1 LKGIKAVFMEKNVL
15 LKGFTTGI
23 ILQIAIGPVFVFILN
38 ISFQFGI
45 LNGLFAVLG
54 VTVVD
59 YLYIILAIFGVGKF
73 LEIKKVKQ
81 IFSIISSIVL
91 IIFGIYL
98 FKKGILFY
106 NNDQITI
113 IRTSLWGSFM
123 STFILTLSSPLTILF
138 WTSIFT
144 NKAIEY
150 SLNKNELVFFGLSA
164 GLATLVFLG
173 CSVSIFSL
181 FNLMV
186 PKIAF
191 QILNIFVGLLLIGFG
206 VLRILKDFKKSV

>member
-1 LKGIKAVFMEKNVL
+1 MKKNVV

-23 ILQIAIGPVFVFILN
+23 ILQITIGPVFVFILN
-38 ISFQFGI
+38 ISLQYGI
-45 LNGLFAVLG
+45 LNGLFSVLG

-59 YLYIILAIFGVGKF
+59 YLYIVLAIFGVGKF

-81 IFSIISSIVL
+81 IFSIISAIVL

-98 FKKGILFY
+98 LKKGILFH
-106 NNDQITI
+106 NNDQLKL

-150 SLNKNELVFFGLSA
+150 SLDKNELAFFGLSA

-186 PKIAF
+186 PTIVF

-206 VLRILKDFKKSV
+206 IMRIIKDFKNSV

>member
-1 LKGIKAVFMEKNVL
+1 MGKNVV

-38 ISFQFGI
+38 ISLQYGI

-59 YLYIILAIFGVGKF
+59 YLYIVLAIFGVGKF
-73 LEIKKVKQ
+73 LEIKKVKK

-98 FKKGILFY
+98 FKKGILFHS
-106 NNDQITI
+106 NDQLTI

-150 SLNKNELVFFGLSA
+150 SLDKNELVFFGLSA

-181 FNLMV
+181 FNLMIPTIV
-186 PKIAF
+186 F
-191 QILNIFVGLLLIGFG
+191 QILNIFVGSLLIGFG
-206 VLRILKDFKKSV
+206 IIRIMKDFKKSV

>member
-1 LKGIKAVFMEKNVL
+1 MRKKVI
-15 LKGFTTGI
+15 LKGFSTGI

-38 ISFQFGI
+38 IAIQYGM

-54 VTVVD
+54 VTLVD

-73 LEIKKVKQ
+73 LEIQKVKQ

-98 FKKGILFY
+98 LKKGISFG
-106 NNDQITI
+106 NSDQLTI
-113 IRTSLWGSFM
+113 IKTSLWGSFM

-144 NKAIEY
+144 NRVIKY
-150 SLNKNELVFFGLSA
+150 SLDKNELVLFGLSA
-164 GLATLVFLG
+164 GLATFVFLG
-173 CSVSIFSL
+173 ISVSIFSFL
-181 FNLMV
+181 NLMV
-186 PKIAF
+186 PLIVF
-191 QILNIFVGLLLIGFG
+191 QVLNIFVGVLLIGFG
-206 VLRILKDFKKSV
+206 LVRIIKDFKKAVVIE

>member
-1 LKGIKAVFMEKNVL
+1 M
-15 LKGFTTGI
+15 
-23 ILQIAIGPVFVFILN
+23 
-38 ISFQFGI
+38 
-45 LNGLFAVLG
+45 
-54 VTVVD
+54 
-59 YLYIILAIFGVGKF
+59 
-73 LEIKKVKQ
+73 
-81 IFSIISSIVL
+81 L

-98 FKKGILFY
+98 FKKGILFH

-113 IRTSLWGSFM
+113 IRTSLWGSFV

-150 SLNKNELVFFGLSA
+150 SLDKNELVFFGLSA

-186 PKIAF
+186 PTIVF

-206 VLRILKDFKKSV
+206 IIRIIKDFKKSV